1 MPHAIQIRQTGA
13 MRVSSRLKLLVAACF
28 TAVTAQSANWGQEY
42 NLAITAYE
50 RGDYATA
57 EEHDRAALAVAVSFD
72 KNDIRLEA
80 TLTNLGAVVQAR
92 KGCCEAEPLLRRA
105 LDIRVANFGKNS
117 LEAAQ
122 GQNNLA
128 SAFFQAGRIQEARTL
143 QAEALGIAERILGP
157 NDPDLIPF
165 LALAA
170 LTERDSLHYLDAENL
185 LKRALTLAEEGG
197 AENPRRLMQVW
208 RYFGSVYRADGRL
221 DKAEQAYKNLA
232 SLAETK
238 LGADTL
244 DTANALA
251 NLGAVLCDRKF
262 YADSRPHLVRALDI
276 FQRIHEVNGPNFVA
290 ALQNLAAA
298 ELYLGQT
305 SAAEQHALLAIRE
318 LEKRPASNRDAL
330 AVSYNNLGQVYA
342 VEGRYTEAEQQTV
355 RAKDMWSAIGGPES
369 KNVAAAI
376 SNLGALYV
384 QEHKYKK
391 AEAFYLESAR
401 ITWKISG
408 SASAEYARELNR
420 LGVLYN
426 AEKRFTDAEETL
438 RKAVEIDSRTLG
450 DRSPILGE
458 SYLNL
463 AASLHSQK
471 RRDEALEFF
480 RRGIEITT
488 NAGQKEAPTMAAVL
502 DQYSL
507 LLREMNRWAD
517 AEKASTEALG
527 IRVKEKVNA
536 ETYR

>member
-1 MPHAIQIRQTGA
+1 

-28 TAVTAQSANWGQEY
+28 TAASAQSANWGQEY
-42 NLAITAYE
+42 ILAIAAYE

-57 EEHDRAALAVAVSFD
+57 EEHDRAALAVAESFE
-72 KNDIRLEA
+72 KNDLRLEA

-105 LDIRVANFGKNS
+105 LEIRVSNFGRNS
-117 LEAAQ
+117 VEAAQ

-128 SAFFQAGRIQEARTL
+128 SAFFQAGRIEEARKL

-157 NDPDLIPF
+157 NEPDLVPF

-170 LTERDSLHYLDAENL
+170 LTERDSLHYVDAEDL
-185 LKRALTLAEEGG
+185 LKRALPLAEKDA

-208 RYFGSVYRADGRL
+208 GYLGSVYRAAGRL
-221 DKAEQAYKNLA
+221 DNAEKAYRKLA
-232 SLAETK
+232 SLAETR

-262 YADSRPHLVRALDI
+262 YADSRPHLVHALDI
-276 FQRIHEVNGPNFVA
+276 FQRIHEMNGPNFVA
-290 ALQNLAAA
+290 TLQNLASA
-298 ELYLGQT
+298 ELYLGEAN
-305 SAAEQHALLAIRE
+305 AAEQHALLAIRE
-318 LEKRPASNRDAL
+318 LEKRPALDREAL
-330 AVSYNNLGQVYA
+330 ALSHNNLGQVYA
-342 VEGRYTEAEQQTV
+342 AEGRYTEAEQETV
-355 RAKDMWSAIGGPES
+355 QAKDMWSAISGPES

-384 QEHKYKK
+384 QERKYKK
-391 AEAFYLESAR
+391 AEALYLESAQ
-401 ITWKISG
+401 IACKISG
-408 SASAEYARELNR
+408 SASKEYARELNR

-426 AEKRFTDAEETL
+426 AEKRFTEAEEAL
-438 RKAVEIDSRTLG
+438 RNAVEIDSRTLG
-450 DRSPILGE
+450 DKSPILAE

-471 RRDEALEFF
+471 RRDEALECF
-480 RRGIEITT
+480 RRGIEIMT

-502 DQYSL
+502 DQYSV

-527 IRVKEKVNA
+527 IRVREKVNG